1 MKATTPWS
9 GDRFLRM
16 LRPDKRIIGLKMG
29 ELSVRDLYSLNGT
42 GRNGCF
48 ASLVRLDGLVAQT
61 LLRRLRELHPRSY
74 PGDNVRDVREGYA
87 IPQFTLVNV

>member
-16 LRPDKRIIGLKMG
+16 LRPDKRIIGLKTG
-29 ELSVRDLYSLNGT
+29 KLSVRDLYSLNGD

-48 ASLVRLDGLVAQT
+48 ASLVRFAGIVAQT
-61 LLRRLRELHPRSY
+61 LLRCLGELRPLPY
-74 PGDNVRDVREGYA
+74 PGGNARDVREGYA
-87 IPQFTLVNV
+87 IPHFTLVSV